1 MTLYFT
7 HYFPIINI
15 DRRISE
21 SYTPLF
27 VISKVWHAAPMT
39 LNRAE
44 DVRAFEI
51 IQPVGILSQLVSTMI
66 DRSSILSH
74 KGIGVVG

>member
-1 MTLYFT
+1 MTLSFT
-7 HYFPIINI
+7 HFFPSSILI
-15 DRRISE
+15 DVSQ
-21 SYTPLF
+21 SLTLPLF

-39 LNRAE
+39 LTRAE

-51 IQPVGILSQLVSTMI
+51 IQSVGILSQLVSTMI

-74 KGIGVVG
+74 KGIGVES